1 MTHRKHSLLPSIV
14 ISVAV
19 AIQATGQTPPVKPVD
34 PCLGPN
40 PSCSS
45 GCPSSSGDGLN
56 DAWKIVGGIDLN
68 GDGRV
73 DAVHDL
79 ILPDVQLG
87 RKDVYVQY
95 DYMFLPDQGTAC
107 TPTPASVLNY
117 FGNPNFT
124 ADSNNPQTYLKN
136 VSLAPT
142 HAPTHKP

>member
-56 DAWKIVGGIDLN
+56 DAWKIAGGIDLN

-73 DAVHDL
+73 DAVHYL

-87 RKDVYVQY
+87 RKDIYVQY
-95 DYMFLPDQGTAC
+95 NYLYLPDQETAC
-107 TPTPASVLNY
+107 TPTPASPLNP
-117 FGNPNFT
+117 GNPNFIT
-124 ADSNNPQTYLKN
+124 DCA
-136 VSLAPT
+136 
-142 HAPTHKP
+142 HGH